1 MPALARFCP
10 RARHRIA
17 GGSVWHFRAV
27 LKRTCVSYGSDAGP
41 SPKVTKESWPDH
53 AHQKVKASALPTTIL
68 ITFAMVAIIA
78 LAMMRFSLKLQIFLF
93 PEFLEVFAVALNY
106 PQKPVGLDNLLAF
119 SLELLLIDQALL
131 RPGLVELR

>member
-1 MPALARFCP
+1 
-10 RARHRIA
+10 
-17 GGSVWHFRAV
+17 
-27 LKRTCVSYGSDAGP
+27 
-41 SPKVTKESWPDH
+41 
-53 AHQKVKASALPTTIL
+53 
-68 ITFAMVAIIA
+68 
-78 LAMMRFSLKLQIFLF
+78 MMRFSLKLQIFLF